1 MSASGAPL
9 ESLLI
14 EAIIPPA
21 VSMIVEALS
30 DNRLR
35 TMADLRM
42 KIKDRKGTSTPTAYM
57 FTRRGRIVLERDERG
72 LAAEDV
78 LDEAVEAGAEDVEMD
93 EEGNVVVYTEA
104 TQTTSAAKRLEESL
118 KMKIQSADMIWSPNP
133 DTMVELET
141 EEEMKAVEDLV
152 AELEDSPEVQGVYLN
167 IAPDMSK

>member
-21 VSMIVEALS
+21 VSMIVEAQS

-104 TQTTSAAKRLEESL
+104 TQTTSVAERLEELL

-141 EEEMKAVEDLV
+141 EEEMKAVEDFV

-167 IAPDMSK
+167 IAPDISK